1 MSEGP
6 SEGGSVRIVFPR
18 GLDETPSPDPD
29 SGKRYTTLLD
39 SQELGSR
46 TKYEHYK
53 GFSNIINTKVS
64 SLSSCCG
71 PLVV

>member
-29 SGKRYTTLLD
+29 SGKRYITL
-39 SQELGSR
+39 
-46 TKYEHYK
+46 
-53 GFSNIINTKVS
+53 V
-64 SLSSCCG
+64 
-71 PLVV
+71 